1 MNRQQAKDLLP
12 IIQAFAEGK
21 TILVQEDI
29 DWCYLGNE
37 SDFNLNPQR
46 YRIKPEPKYRP
57 FTNADECWQEMLK
70 HQPFGWVKD
79 KKTNEYELL
88 KRVSPKDGII
98 DQYTCVFERCVF
110 ADETPLWHKRRISM
124 RIIKFK
130 GKCAK
135 DESWVFGDL
144 CHVMN
149 YVAIKPF
156 SESYRRSLVDP
167 TTVCQFTG
175 LTDKNGKEIYE
186 GDVLRSDIYPFSN
199 IEYNERDNYFAVIY
213 HCKENASFLL
223 QKIKNPKTS
232 ITGISDDFSDY
243 ITQEEMAEF
252 EVIGSIHDFK
262 WKQYRKYFQT
272 KEETDAA
279 SSANGSISKDIP
291 TG

>member
-1 MNRQQAKDLLP
+1 
-12 IIQAFAEGK
+12 
-21 TILVQEDI
+21 
-29 DWCYLGNE
+29 
-37 SDFNLNPQR
+37 
-46 YRIKPEPKYRP
+46 
-57 FTNADECWQEMLK
+57 
-70 HQPFGWVKD
+70 
-79 KKTNEYELL
+79 
-88 KRVSPKDGII
+88 
-98 DQYTCVFERCVF
+98 
-110 ADETPLWHKRRISM
+110 M

-149 YVAIKPF
+149 NVAIKPF

-272 KEETDAA
+272 KEETEAA